1 MMDLSGDDGTSVAL
15 VEEQESSC
23 RRGWWY
29 FITKKLVLVVF
40 KIVTGMT
47 VGRCQ
52 RLEEKEEV
60 V

>member
-1 MMDLSGDDGTSVAL
+1 MVDLSGDDGTSVAL
-15 VEEQESSC
+15 VEERESCC

-29 FITKKLVLVVF
+29 FITKRSVLVAF
-40 KIVTGMT
+40 KVVTGMT

-52 RLEEKEEV
+52 RLEEREEV